1 MLSWFSGC
9 PGIFSEKL
17 SFFVHNT
24 CHHVPHLTAEQ
35 QKSPGSEAGCTK
47 SSSESRLSIR
57 IVTCGIVAESPSL
70 HPPPAPRRASPP
82 PPARSNLLTHL
93 CLSCSA
99 SSFSHNHHRCY
110 MEAQFLELLHNGP
123 NRIQRYGCW
132 WKVLWLQSSRWAPVC
147 TQLTLHASLVD
158 GQSNLPARQQVY
170 TLGICINTSDD
181 PAFIYTAGIWSTA
194 RYFIYTYSI
203 LSTHTAFYPHT
214 QRDTLTGSAG

>member
-82 PPARSNLLTHL
+82 PPRAATSSLTFACPVPLLPFHTTTIDVTWRRNFWNCCIMVQTEYNAMGVDGRCCGYRVPDELPCARS
-93 CLSCSA
+93 
-99 SSFSHNHHRCY
+99 
-110 MEAQFLELLHNGP
+110 
-123 NRIQRYGCW
+123 
-132 WKVLWLQSSRWAPVC
+132 
-147 TQLTLHASLVD
+147 
-158 GQSNLPARQQVY
+158 
-170 TLGICINTSDD
+170 
-181 PAFIYTAGIWSTA
+181 
-194 RYFIYTYSI
+194 
-203 LSTHTAFYPHT
+203 
-214 QRDTLTGSAG
+214 